1 MHPIRTS
8 CPRLPAAMMMIRP
21 GGRWP
26 LLYAV
31 CLLVLVNG
39 CAMGAPRSGMG
50 ALFPTPDAA
59 LADALG
65 PEGWLD
71 EGLDRLVLHQF
82 VGTREGTIVLYSGYA
97 GDSMIAGSADA
108 KRRDGQWYAHGMF
121 RLPVPQLSGS
131 QQVSCAIMQYQS
143 SGISV
148 EAVTGRVH
156 RPAVSQILAVFDSG
170 AEQPA
175 TMRDDAFMLLR
186 PEGDR
191 LRELRAIYG
200 DEAII
205 EPIPAQDCRQ

>member
-1 MHPIRTS
+1 MI
-8 CPRLPAAMMMIRP
+8 IRP
-21 GGRWP
+21 GGHRR
-26 LLYAV
+26 LLFAV
-31 CLLVLVNG
+31 CLLVLLNG
-39 CAMGAPRSGMG
+39 CVMGAPRSGMG
-50 ALFPTPDAA
+50 ALFPTPEAA
-59 LADALG
+59 FADALG

-71 EGLDRLVLHQF
+71 EGLDRLVLHQY
-82 VGTREGTIVLYSGYA
+82 VGTREGAFVLYSGYT
-97 GDSMIAGSADA
+97 GDSMVVGSADA

-121 RLPVPQLSGS
+121 RLSIPQLSGS